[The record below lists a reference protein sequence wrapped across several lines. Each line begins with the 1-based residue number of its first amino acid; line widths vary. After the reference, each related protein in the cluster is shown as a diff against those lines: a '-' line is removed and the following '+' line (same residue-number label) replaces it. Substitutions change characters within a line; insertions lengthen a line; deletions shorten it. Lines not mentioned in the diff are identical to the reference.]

1 MEILALVGKS
11 GTGKSHRALIVAHEN
26 NVDAIID
33 DGLLIKDNKIIAG
46 SSSKREKNQL
56 QAVRRAIFTD
66 SKHAKEVSD
75 AIVKINPK
83 KLLILGTSEN
93 MIYKILTALNIS
105 ESNKIDKIIKITD
118 IASEKE
124 INKARETRLKEGKHI
139 IPVPTIEIK
148 PHFSG
153 YLIDPLQI
161 FFRKSKHSSPGKVA
175 EKSIIRPT
183 FSYYGKLIISD
194 AAISSIVKQVAYKDK
209 LITKINQIKI
219 KGLKT
224 TNEELDI
231 SNISME
237 VTIKYG
243 SNMVNIVKNLQIR
256 VKNMV
261 EIMTGIP
268 VNEVNVII
276 KRISF

>member
-1 MEILALVGKS
+1 MEVLALVGKS

-46 SSSKREKNQL
+46 SSSKREKSKL

-75 AIVKINPK
+75 AIIRINPK

-93 MIYKILTALNIS
+93 MIGKILLALNLP
-105 ESNKIDKIIKITD
+105 ESNKIDRIIKITD

-124 INKARETRLKEGKHI
+124 IDKAREARIKEGKHI

-161 FFRKSKHSSPGKVA
+161 FSRKSHYNSPGKVA

-194 AAISSIVKQVAYKDK
+194 AAISSIAKQVACEDK
-209 LITKINQIKI
+209 SITKINQVNI

-224 TNEELDI
+224 INKELD
-231 SNISME
+231 ISME

-243 SNMVNIVKNLQIR
+243 SDFVNVAQNAQKR

-276 KRISF
+276 KRISFE

>member
-1 MEILALVGKS
+1 MEVFALVGKS

-46 SSSKREKNQL
+46 SSSKREKSKL

-66 SKHAKEVSD
+66 PKHAKEVSD
-75 AIVKINPK
+75 AIIRINPK
-83 KLLILGTSEN
+83 RLLILGTSEN
-93 MIYKILTALNIS
+93 MIGKILLALNLP
-105 ESNKIDKIIKITD
+105 ESNKIDRIIRITD

-124 INKARETRLKEGKHI
+124 IDKAREARIKEGKHI

-161 FFRKSKHSSPGKVA
+161 FSRKSRYNSPGKVA

-194 AAISSIVKQVAYKDK
+194 AAISAIVKQVACEDK
-209 LITKINQIKI
+209 SITKVNQVNV

-224 TNEELDI
+224 INKELDI
-231 SNISME
+231 ALE
-237 VTIKYG
+237 VTIRYG
-243 SNMVNIVKNLQIR
+243 SDVVNIAKNAQKR

-276 KRISF
+276 KRISFE

>member
-1 MEILALVGKS
+1 MEVIALVGKS

-46 SSSKREKNQL
+46 SSSKREKNKL

-66 SKHAKEVSD
+66 QKHAKEVSD
-75 AIVKINPK
+75 AIFKMDPK

-93 MIYKILTALNIS
+93 MIGKILIALNLS
-105 ESNKIDKIIKITD
+105 DLNKIDKIIKITD

-124 INKARETRLKEGKHI
+124 IDKAREARIKEGKHI

-161 FFRKSKHSSPGKVA
+161 FTKKSKYKSPGKIA
-175 EKSIIRPT
+175 EKSIIRPA

-194 AAISSIVKQVAYKDK
+194 AAISAIAKKVTLEDK
-209 LITKINQIKI
+209 AITKINQINI
-219 KGLKT
+219 KGTKT
-224 TNEELDI
+224 INKELTI
-231 SNISME
+231 VME

-243 SNMVNIVKNLQIR
+243 PDVVNIAKNAQTR

-268 VNEVNVII
+268 VNEVNIII
-276 KRISF
+276 KKMSFY